1 MENMD
6 DSCDSRIYQSSC
18 QNPGRDMAKGRLTSA
33 FEETEAGLKE
43 A

>member
-1 MENMD
+1 MESMD
-6 DSCDSRIYQSSC
+6 DSCDLRIYQSSC
-18 QNPGRDMAKGRLTSA
+18 QSPGKDMAKGRLTSG